1 MVSSITG
8 QQSPNILAGLSTP
21 QTTPSGSM
29 ASFTDQLAAALEG
42 YLGQSGNGSHL
53 EIDIQTTQSQN
64 SGVRQFIV
72 TVKNP
77 ENAATQAAAP
87 ANLATVVTGAVFT
100 PATPASAP
108 VNESQASGSVGA
120 SSASP
125 GAPLDEN
132 ARTNLKRAEID
143 AYWATQPPAVQKLR
157 TISDFGERSAMAGQL
172 ADQGYA
178 VDLPIMVWGWDPM
191 KTMLTRKMD
200 GYNWVPSFNQSPV
213 STPNLA
219 LPGQTPYD
227 PDHPPP
233 GAIAVNTDFA
243 NGINITDPWA

>member
-8 QQSPNILAGLSTP
+8 QQSSNILAGLSTS

-42 YLGQSGNGSHL
+42 YLGQSANGSHL

-77 ENAATQAAAP
+77 ESAPAPAAP
-87 ANLATVVTGAVFT
+87 AASFTTSVNGAVFT
-100 PATPASAP
+100 PASASTSVASAP
-108 VNESQASGSVGA
+108 ASENA
-120 SSASP
+120 SATAS
-125 GAPLDEN
+125 APLDEN
-132 ARTNLKRAEID
+132 ARTNLKLAMID
-143 AYWATQPPAVQKLR
+143 AYWAAQPPAVQKLR
-157 TISDFGERSAMAGQL
+157 TVSDFGERSTMAGQL
-172 ADQGYA
+172 ADQGYT

-213 STPNLA
+213 STPDLA

-233 GAIAVNTDFA
+233 GSIAVNTDFA
-243 NGINITDPWA
+243 NGFNITDPWA

>member
-8 QQSPNILAGLSTP
+8 QQSSNILAGLSTP
-21 QTTPSGSM
+21 QTSASGSTG
-29 ASFTDQLAAALEG
+29 SFTDQLAAALEG
-42 YLGQSGNGSHL
+42 YLAQSGNGSHL

-77 ENAATQAAAP
+77 ENAPAQSAAP
-87 ANLATVVTGAVFT
+87 ASLATFVTGAVFT
-100 PATPASAP
+100 PATAASASAASAPVASAPASAP
-108 VNESQASGSVGA
+108 QAGT
-120 SSASP
+120 
-125 GAPLDEN
+125 PLDEN
-132 ARTNLKRAEID
+132 GRTNLKRAMLD

-157 TISDFGERSAMAGQL
+157 NVSDFGERSAMAGQL
-172 ADQGYA
+172 ADQGYT

-191 KTMLTRKMD
+191 KTMLTRKID

-213 STPNLA
+213 STPYLA

-227 PDHPPP
+227 PNHPPP
-233 GAIAVNTDFA
+233 GSIAVNTDFA
-243 NGINITDPWA
+243 NGLDITDPWA

>member
-8 QQSPNILAGLSTP
+8 QQSSSALAGLSP
-21 QTTPSGSM
+21 QPTTPSRSKT
-29 ASFTDQLAAALEG
+29 SFTDQLAAALEG
-42 YLGQSGNGSHL
+42 YLANSSNGSNL

-77 ENAATQAAAP
+77 ENAPAQSAAP
-87 ANLATVVTGAVFT
+87 ASLATFVTGAVFT
-100 PATPASAP
+100 PATAASASAASAPVASAPASAP
-108 VNESQASGSVGA
+108 QAGT
-120 SSASP
+120 
-125 GAPLDEN
+125 PLDEN
-132 ARTNLKRAEID
+132 GRTNLKRAMLD

-157 TISDFGERSAMAGQL
+157 NVSDFGERSAMAGQL
-172 ADQGYA
+172 ADQGYT

-191 KTMLTRKMD
+191 KTMLTRKID

-213 STPNLA
+213 STPDLA

-227 PDHPPP
+227 PNHPPP
-233 GAIAVNTDFA
+233 GSIAVNTDFA
-243 NGINITDPWA
+243 NGLDITDPWA